1 MFTSRVFNLALL
13 SVLIGIG
20 ILLAFPNKRS
30 DNANALGAAIAAVK
44 LQDDLIS
51 LEQTRTEAI
60 TNNRSSFLLSAE
72 TTTILTTRIMWRTP
86 LREIQTQIKGNVVYV
101 RLPPTVPMDPI
112 VDAES
117 VKTYSNG
124 SLLFTDET
132 VQEQMVKESIAK
144 AKKNAIEDKSA
155 LPLARQN
162 AIDIVQMMFSSVKK
176 DDYIIKVE

>member
-1 MFTSRVFNLALL
+1 M
-13 SVLIGIG
+13 
-20 ILLAFPNKRS
+20 
-30 DNANALGAAIAAVK
+30 
-44 LQDDLIS
+44 
-51 LEQTRTEAI
+51 
-60 TNNRSSFLLSAE
+60 
-72 TTTILTTRIMWRTP
+72 
-86 LREIQTQIKGNVVYV
+86 YV